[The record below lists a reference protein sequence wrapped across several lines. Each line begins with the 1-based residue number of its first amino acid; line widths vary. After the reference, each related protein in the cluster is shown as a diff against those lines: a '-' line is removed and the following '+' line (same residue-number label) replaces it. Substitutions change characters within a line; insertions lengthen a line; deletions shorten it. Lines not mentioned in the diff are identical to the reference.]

1 MDLDKQI
8 NEILN
13 NMEDELKESVFMRKK
28 LIANLNRVDRII
40 CGHTKAIEVL
50 KELANN
56 KKKP

>member
-28 LIANLNRVDRII
+28 LIANLTQVDRII
-40 CGHTKAIEVL
+40 CGHNKAIEVL
-50 KELANN
+50 KGLVKNQR
-56 KKKP
+56 KP